1 MSSPRLRTLS
11 LVLAFC
17 GLATSCMGSVSGSGV
32 LNLTNVG
39 RIPGINSA
47 GGSLVVNGVRATLA
61 STEGTPIGSLA
72 TGNRLLVIGD
82 SILAGTASRYSGA
95 MCSALEPLGWKV
107 AVEAEAGQMVGF
119 GRTVLRDR
127 IYEGWDAAV
136 VFLGTNYGGNA
147 KTYESDLTAIVTSL
161 APRPTILMTATLFR
175 DSMLQVNEV
184 IRVVASKNSNVTVL
198 DWGTAS
204 MQPGLLNR
212 DKVHPTDAGRQILV
226 ASIASALGTAP
237 TGPGSCLPSKYTD
250 DSLVLEDTM
259 PTTTID
265 ANQSTDS
272 TVATTIPKATT
283 TTVSSPTTISAPTI
297 PAVNT
302 TTVAPSTTS
311 TLAR

>member
-1 MSSPRLRTLS
+1 
-11 LVLAFC
+11 
-17 GLATSCMGSVSGSGV
+17 MGSASGSGV

-72 TGNRLLVIGD
+72 AGNRLLVIGD

-147 KTYESDLTAIVTSL
+147 KTFESDLTAIVTSL